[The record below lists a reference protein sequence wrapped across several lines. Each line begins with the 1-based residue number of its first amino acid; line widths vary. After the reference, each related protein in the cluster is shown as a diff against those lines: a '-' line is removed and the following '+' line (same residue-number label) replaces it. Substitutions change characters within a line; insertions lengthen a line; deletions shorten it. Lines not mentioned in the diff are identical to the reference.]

1 MYHDSRPVIIDLSCK
16 DGDPS
21 SACQHKIQ
29 FLTGISWEFVDEYEV
44 NSNEQIVLRNDRG
57 SMTLVS
63 RELDGRRGFIDY
75 GAQPIAACKFKMRL
89 RSGSGGS
96 RRCHVVAWF
105 TGGRENWSSMD
116 I

>member
-1 MYHDSRPVIIDLSCK
+1 MNHDSRPIIIDLSCK

-21 SACQHKIQ
+21 SACQHKVQ
-29 FLTGISWEFVDEYEV
+29 FLTGISWEFASAYEA

-63 RELDGRRGFIDY
+63 RELDGKRGFIDY
-75 GAQPIAACKFKMRL
+75 SAQPIAAGKFKVRL
-89 RSGSGGS
+89 RSAAGGS
-96 RRCHVVAWF
+96 RRCHVVAWVA
-105 TGGRENWSSMD
+105 GERENWQSMD